1 MKGGVQSTVSSSVVG
16 AFFLAGSELSR
27 QSKGYATLFL
37 HTNLDRMTYDCGV
50 DDIEATLK

>member
-1 MKGGVQSTVSSSVVG
+1 MKGGAQSTVPSGAVG
-16 AFFLAGSELSR
+16 AFFLDGSELSR

-50 DDIEATLK
+50 DDIEATLR

>member
-1 MKGGVQSTVSSSVVG
+1 MEGGAQSAVPSG
-16 AFFLAGSELSR
+16 ASFLDGSELSR